1 MCINLFELLFSG
13 LERTI
18 VCVCLCVY
26 VFLLKKGVFKSS
38 FKLNSEICLER
49 QVSRQDSCAVK

>member
-1 MCINLFELLFSG
+1 MCIDLFELLFSG

-26 VFLLKKGVFKSS
+26 VFLLKKGVFKLS

-49 QVSRQDSCAVK
+49 QVSGQDSCAVK